1 MSPKSSDQCLTDNQL
16 QDLLAERMAGD
27 DEASVRQHLNHCA
40 ACGQRL
46 ETILETFDETLP
58 ALAAIKTTATQPW
71 MQSILEL
78 VSERT
83 GSILPE
89 QDQSAAKPETFIFPD
104 TSTNRLHCGRL
115 DEFEIV
121 RHVASGATGHLFR
134 AHDTKLDRT
143 VAIKV
148 LRAELCVSIPSRQRF
163 LQEANAI
170 ARIESDY
177 IVAVYDVRER
187 SDFPPYLV
195 MEFIDGQS
203 LQQRLETESRIEK
216 NATVKLICEVLE
228 GLAASHARGVVH
240 RDVKPGNILLQHQQ
254 QGLRA
259 KLVDFGLARLEEQS
273 FDLTSPGSIAGTPA
287 YMAPEQVLDAHMA
300 NEQSDVYSAGAVLY
314 ELLTGEVP
322 FRGSVRMVLQQVL
335 HEEPRS
341 LRSVD
346 DEVPRDLQTICLKAM
361 SKSPAKRYATATL
374 FREDL
379 QRWANGLPVLAR
391 PVGIMGR
398 LLRWKAR
405 NPTIANLF
413 LVIAGLLVVLM
424 VMWGRFTLDTTR
436 FLGELEVRNRDL
448 RDSNRLLK
456 EANERSDADRA
467 VAIGQAESAN
477 RQATLAF
484 RVLNRQTFGLQN
496 ALADRPKLQQQLLNA
511 SIEDL
516 QQLSAELTA
525 DSPVSVTLTV
535 AWLRMGE
542 AARKTGDLQKAE
554 HCFKQSQNTLDA
566 MAEGFRL
573 RPEVQ
578 QCQIWLHLARGDF
591 ASQQDDTQSA
601 CVEFHAATQLC
612 QKLEASAPE
621 KIATLHSHALA
632 DIRIYDL
639 QCDSVGSNDGISPKE
654 LLAKAIELLNRCV
667 SLDATAED
675 IRFDLAVA
683 RLKQVRATP
692 WLELPTAVDET
703 FQTIDLLLTISSDL
717 DLRIKATEE
726 AVEALL
732 FASLNSNEQKFPGSA
747 VRQHKTGQKIVDAID
762 QLENTQ
768 QITSA
773 QAAAWRKRM
782 PIK

>member
-1 MSPKSSDQCLTDNQL
+1 MSPKTSDQCLTDDQL
-16 QDLLAERMAGD
+16 RDLLSERVTAD
-27 DEASVRQHLNHCA
+27 QQVNVREHLNHCA
-40 ACGQRL
+40 ACGERL
-46 ETILETFDETLP
+46 EEILATFDETLP
-58 ALAAIKTTATQPW
+58 ALAAMKSAEVQPW
-71 MQSILEL
+71 MRSILQS
-78 VSERT
+78 VSDRQN
-83 GSILPE
+83 SIRPE
-89 QDQSAAKPETFIFPD
+89 DESSSATTETFNFPER
-104 TSTNRLHCGRL
+104 SVNRLHCGRL

-121 RHVASGATGHLFR
+121 YHVASGATGHLFR
-134 AHDTKLDRT
+134 AHDTKLNRT

-203 LQQRLETESRIEK
+203 LQQELETEVRMEK
-216 NATVKLICEVLE
+216 PASVKLICEVLE
-228 GLAASHARGVVH
+228 GLTASHSRGVIH

-254 QGLRA
+254 QGPRA
-259 KLVDFGLARLEEQS
+259 KLVDFGLARLDEQS

-287 YMAPEQVLDAHMA
+287 YMAPEQVLDAHVA
-300 NEQSDVYSAGAVLY
+300 NEQSDVYSVGAVLY

-322 FRGSVRMVLQQVL
+322 FRGSVRMVLHQVL

-361 SKSPAKRYATATL
+361 SKSPAKRYATAAL
-374 FREDL
+374 LREDL

-391 PVGIMGR
+391 PVGIIGR

-413 LVIAGLLVVLM
+413 LVIASLLVGLI
-424 VMWGRFTLDTTR
+424 VMWGRFTLDTTKL
-436 FLGELEVRNRDL
+436 LGELEIRNRDL

-456 EANERSDADRA
+456 EATERSEADRTIA
-467 VAIGQAESAN
+467 VERAESAN

-484 RVLNRQTFGLQN
+484 RVLNRLTFGLQN

-542 AARKTGDLQKAE
+542 AARKTEDDEKAKY
-554 HCFKQSQNTLDA
+554 CFRQSQDTLDA
-566 MAEGFRL
+566 MFADFRL
-573 RPEVQ
+573 RPEAQ

-591 ASQQDDTQSA
+591 ANQSGDTSSA
-601 CVEFHAATQLC
+601 CDEFDAGTQLC
-612 QKLEASAPE
+612 RRLEAAAPDN
-621 KIATLHSHALA
+621 IATLHSHALA
-632 DIRIYDL
+632 NIRILDL
-639 QCDSVGSNDGISPKE
+639 QCDRISSNDAASSRG
-654 LLAKAIELLNRCV
+654 LLTEAIELLGRCL
-667 SLDATAED
+667 SLDAGADD
-675 IRFDLAVA
+675 IRLDLAVA
-683 RLKQVRATP
+683 RLKQARSIPSA
-692 WLELPTAVDET
+692 ELPTALEET
-703 FQTIDLLLTISSDL
+703 FQAIDLLLKITADL
-717 DLRIKATEE
+717 NLRIKATEE
-726 AVEALL
+726 AISAFMFLSLTSHEDSLPD
-732 FASLNSNEQKFPGSA
+732 FATRMQTAQGAIHS
-747 VRQHKTGQKIVDAID
+747 AID
-762 QLENTQ
+762 QMETAGHVS
-768 QITSA
+768 SA
-773 QAAAWRKRM
+773 KAAAWRQQMSK
-782 PIK
+782 K